1 MAFKI
6 TSVKT
11 RYFEFEAPDNGQV
24 LLLEPPKLKTLK
36 KMEDIQK
43 NKDSGIEDLATL
55 IARLISK
62 NKQKRK
68 VTADQVM
75 DWMDMDQMREFTRA
89 FLGWL
94 KRERTNDPN

>member
-11 RYFEFEAPDNGQV
+11 RYFEFEAPDNNRV

-43 NKDSGIEDLATL
+43 NKDAGIEDLAAL
-55 IARLISK
+55 LARIISK
-62 NKQKRK
+62 NKQQRK
-68 VTADQVM
+68 VSADQVM

-89 FLGWL
+89 FLDWL
-94 KRERTNDPN
+94 KQEHKSDPN

>member
-11 RYFEFEAPDNGQV
+11 RYFEFEAPDNNQV

-43 NKDSGIEDLATL
+43 DEHAGIRD
-55 IARLISK
+55 IALLVAILLSK
-62 NKQKRK
+62 NKNGRRISE
-68 VTADQVM
+68 DQTM
-75 DWMDMDQMREFTRA
+75 AWMDIDQMKA
-89 FLGWL
+89 FLTEFMRWL
-94 KRERTNDPN
+94 SHERKTDPN